1 MKLKILSFA
10 FILLFSIENVFSS
23 TQDSTRIHQSR
34 YFKASTMSSYGPL
47 ALAGVLNMLLED
59 EDKDKDSFSHNDT
72 VPDLES
78 LFLLYHLGF
87 GGYYSVSSIIGLT
100 YIGKQKLRI
109 FTKCLLYDA
118 GILALTMPF
127 YSVPQLAFIPIV
139 AVAVMPIINSNIAYN
154 IDKNQFQ
161 SKPGKITFCP
171 YFGFQKSVTAGVLI
185 SF

>member
-1 MKLKILSFA
+1 MRLKTIVFSFIV
-10 FILLFSIENVFSS
+10 FFSIENVYSS
-23 TQDSTRIHQSR
+23 HQDTTYINQSR

-59 EDKDKDSFSHNDT
+59 EDKDSFSQHGT
-72 VPDLES
+72 FPDLES
-78 LFLLYHLGF
+78 LFLIYHLGV

-100 YIGKQKLRI
+100 FIGKQKMRI
-109 FTKCLLYDA
+109 ITKCLLYDA

-127 YSVPQLAFIPIV
+127 YSVPQLAFIPIL
-139 AVAVMPIINSNIAYN
+139 AVAVMPIINFNIAYN
-154 IDKNQFQ
+154 IDKNQFP
-161 SKPGKITFCP
+161 SKPGKITFYP

>member
-1 MKLKILSFA
+1 MRLKRIICS

-34 YFKASTMSSYGPL
+34 YFKASTISSYGPL

-59 EDKDKDSFSHNDT
+59 EDKDSFSHNDT

-78 LFLLYHLGF
+78 LFLIYHLGF

-100 YIGKQKLRI
+100 CIGKQKLRI

-127 YSVPQLAFIPIV
+127 YSVPQLAFIPIL
-139 AVAVMPIINSNIAYN
+139 AVAVMPIINFNIAYN

-171 YFGFQKSVTAGVLI
+171 YFGFQKSVTAGVLM